1 MTINYTH
8 YNDNWVGKWV
18 TSSKTSS
25 PSLVTTLSSSDKWK
39 ARHKLSTSKNCLLG
53 KRRLKVKDYEV
64 KCNVSQSE
72 CWHLPSVDIKTSE
85 KWIQN
90 FYKLHTIVIFF
101 SSQKHVPRL
110 SCTDVVYA
118 SENTLDDIYTI
129 MTVMI
134 IKTAKRRQ
142 YITPISATN
151 NLPGTG
157 YFNQY
162 ICIMYDNV
170 PNCLTTCRII
180 QLFSQFNSSRFLL
193 E

>member
-1 MTINYTH
+1 MIIVSSLWETYPRLNHVFIDKPCEQLKMNRVHFAVANPITCIFNNRLPILLLYLKFYPSYSNSLVPTTIFLRLMPVNYTH

-64 KCNVSQSE
+64 KCNVSHSE
-72 CWHLPSVDIKTSE
+72 CWYLPSVDIKTSE

-101 SSQKHVPRL
+101 QVKSMYHAYHVQ
-110 SCTDVVYA
+110 T
-118 SENTLDDIYTI
+118 
-129 MTVMI
+129 
-134 IKTAKRRQ
+134 
-142 YITPISATN
+142 
-151 NLPGTG
+151 
-157 YFNQY
+157 
-162 ICIMYDNV
+162 
-170 PNCLTTCRII
+170 
-180 QLFSQFNSSRFLL
+180 
-193 E
+193 